1 MLYLKYGEV
10 SLPILESYSITKSS
24 QDITFSD
31 LQCDFTEHTIE
42 DLPEKYQE
50 VKIANGTK
58 ILYFG
63 YVDTYNFG
71 EIREKDEELDI
82 YFTLLSPQKI
92 ATLRTCTAIGMYQI
106 KELLEK
112 TILKTLVD
120 EGFVVKELNVIDRTI
135 TVNFLCETIEYC
147 LNNLS
152 NKFNFWW
159 TIDEKKNIYIKD
171 IDFFW
176 NDGKFKHIYD
186 DENSIP
192 GLQYVKPSVYSEDY
206 ANVVNF
212 TNVRMYEDSRA
223 EFLDND
229 TTKFEYSFNPLITKQ
244 ISSLKNGEQVIF
256 EMPIDL
262 KKENM
267 IKSASSQGKSEGT
280 IYGLSSV
287 FVYNDNSFCNVFVW
301 YDRQNDKILMSDNL
315 GFENGENKDKE
326 FLLIK
331 DSFFSNLITG
341 IKYNGQKTIKNISF
355 INSESA
361 LIWSINKF
369 YNDKAIDDKKNK
381 ISNTGIVELTI
392 DMKESWKT
400 AQELRE
406 IGTSYMNKNSL
417 KLAGQI
423 ELKTDKDVFK
433 IGDTIRI
440 DKKFNKLSIK
450 GNYVVTEIKIN
461 YANNEFEYAVTCKN
475 ANMLTSFIDIFRKED
490 TQTTSEKTYHLYLT
504 HYNQEEFAESHE
516 VVQ

>member
-1 MLYLKYGEV
+1 MLYLKYGKV

-31 LQCDFTEHTIE
+31 LQCDFTEHTKE

-58 ILYFG
+58 TLYFG
-63 YVDTYNFG
+63 YVDIYNFG

-82 YFTLLSPQKI
+82 NFTL
-92 ATLRTCTAIGMYQI
+92 
-106 KELLEK
+106 
-112 TILKTLVD
+112 LKTLVD
-120 EGFVVKELNVIDRTI
+120 EGFVVKELNITDRTI

-159 TIDEKKNIYIKD
+159 TIDEQKNIYIKD
-171 IDFFW
+171 IEFFW

-192 GLQYVKPSVYSEDY
+192 GLQYIKPTVCSEDY

-212 TNVRMYEDSRA
+212 TNVRMYENSRA

-244 ISSLKNGEQVIF
+244 ISSLKNGEQVTF

-267 IKSASSQGKSEGT
+267 IKSASSQGESEST
-280 IYGLSSV
+280 IYGLSSG

-315 GFENGENKDKE
+315 GFENGENKDRE

-331 DSFFSNLITG
+331 DSFFSNLVTG

-369 YNDKAIDDKKNK
+369 YNDKAINDKKNK
-381 ISNTGIVELTI
+381 ISKTGIVESTI

-461 YANNEFEYAVTCKN
+461 YANNELRVKMQIC
-475 ANMLTSFIDIFRKED
+475 
-490 TQTTSEKTYHLYLT
+490 
-504 HYNQEEFAESHE
+504 
-516 VVQ
+516 